1 MRQWFPPHLLLITN
15 WIASTTSDAAF
26 DVRSLQTIGIVFC
39 TNIQNLYV
47 SYKWEKTKTLILIS
61 AILNSF
67 SAGTCCFMTWY
78 NSNMSILLG
87 MTNSCSKD
95 NAKFAYNIP
104 KNPYEQL
111 GWQLRIMLSK
121 LQILSCPHLHKRGQ
135 LWIFNI
141 DFDFEDVQSNWFT
154 SVRLHNPVISEFQ
167 CYRPSL
173 TPKAYNTK

>member
-1 MRQWFPPHLLLITN
+1 
-15 WIASTTSDAAF
+15 
-26 DVRSLQTIGIVFC
+26 
-39 TNIQNLYV
+39 
-47 SYKWEKTKTLILIS
+47 
-61 AILNSF
+61 
-67 SAGTCCFMTWY
+67 MTWY

-141 DFDFEDVQSNWFT
+141 DCDFEDVQSNWFT
-154 SVRLHNPVISEFQ
+154 SVRLHNPVITELHMIQ
-167 CYRPSL
+167 NKQKL
-173 TPKAYNTK
+173 TKEYFDSIIPLDTWLQSVVYCRVVYPRIRRHHLLLHQHLRQLQSQRHYSADAV